1 MVIAMTVV
9 KSGSF
14 QTYVESQDVLRRVC
28 IWGVKEEPSMP
39 SSFCINNWRGRE
51 WRFGEIIRSSI
62 FNTQGL
68 AFPSDIQAEIL
79 RRQPN
84 LRAYSSG
91 EKRHIGEISISDPT
105 TYK

>member
-39 SSFCINNWRGRE
+39 FKFLPQQLERPQVEVWGDNQELN
-51 WRFGEIIRSSI
+51 F
-62 FNTQGL
+62 
-68 AFPSDIQAEIL
+68 
-79 RRQPN
+79 
-84 LRAYSSG
+84 
-91 EKRHIGEISISDPT
+91 
-105 TYK
+105 